1 MSLLNRTA
9 PIHTDTATDTARENA
24 TPAARPQPL
33 LGGRYVTTSTAGTS
47 AEGAYVTTRDA
58 GSVRARG
65 TYVTSSNRS
74 ISERSEGRYT
84 DRG

>member
-9 PIHTDTATDTARENA
+9 P
-24 TPAARPQPL
+24 ARPTTTRGSVASPARPLPL
-33 LGGRYVTTSTAGTS
+33 LGGRYVTTQLSGTP
-47 AEGAYVTTRDA
+47 AEGTYVTTRDG

-74 ISERSEGRYT
+74 ITDRSEGRYT

>member
-9 PIHTDTATDTARENA
+9 SFHANTTQEAPAS
-24 TPAARPQPL
+24 AARPLPL
-33 LGGRYVTTSTAGTS
+33 LGGRYVTTKSPGS
-47 AEGAYVTTRDA
+47 PAEGTYITTRA
-58 GSVRARG
+58 GGSVQARG
-65 TYVTSSNRS
+65 TYVTTINRS

>member
-9 PIHTDTATDTARENA
+9 PAHHTNTSREA
-24 TPAARPQPL
+24 PASAARPLPL
-33 LGGRYVTTSTAGTS
+33 LGGRYVTTQPSGTP
-47 AEGAYVTTRDA
+47 AEGTYVTTRTG

-65 TYVTSSNRS
+65 TYVTTINRS

-84 DRG
+84 DRS